1 MKRTCEWRGTS
12 LPNPDSTCHSS
23 HPTCCR
29 VVICCCS
36 CRYSC
41 TFRCR
46 CSNISCPAR
55 GSSSGGRWKPGVG
68 VRPAWWR
75 TDAGGGGGGGGGGNG
90 SVRAVGVVM
99 TTVLGRVAVRD
110 TRKSPLCAVPGVS
123 RVAGGRGSGQ
133 GARCHSG
140 SSRWAGS
147 IPGPRRVCACV
158 PTTTAQPCVSA
169 DDRQPTLAFP
179 PHYLRLHGAAPPAP
193 SCSPCRPSPLDP
205 LLPSRATNK
214 CQDRDVISG
223 VTFKWTRDYCLRQ
236 AQQEAA
242 GPPLSPRRCNFLL
255 LALLYSPPLLHL
267 RLR

>member
-1 MKRTCEWRGTS
+1 MKCW
-12 LPNPDSTCHSS
+12 
-23 HPTCCR
+23 CC
-29 VVICCCS
+29 

-41 TFRCR
+41 TSRYR
-46 CSNISCPAR
+46 YSNISCP
-55 GSSSGGRWKPGVG
+55 SGRSPGVRRAAEARSAR
-68 VRPAWWR
+68 VKCI
-75 TDAGGGGGGGGGGNG
+75 AG
-90 SVRAVGVVM
+90 SLQVV
-99 TTVLGRVAVRD
+99 T
-110 TRKSPLCAVPGVS
+110 LCAWRYVIVLADLQLT

-179 PHYLRLHGAAPPAP
+179 PHYLRLHGAATAP
-193 SCSPCRPSPLDP
+193 SCSPCPLSPLDP
-205 LLPSRATNK
+205 LLSRSTNK

-236 AQQEAA
+236 AQQETA
-242 GPPLSPRRCNFLL
+242 GPPLQGDAASSSSSSSLSSLFSTPHPASVFASVEELFSSVTDFVTFPPRFKTL
-255 LALLYSPPLLHL
+255 
-267 RLR
+267 